1 MQKTLARGEQTI
13 YACRVIDSCCQRYKA
28 EGDKK
33 TYKKYIK
40 LSQWKAVMEAGL
52 RDSVIAR
59 YSDGQGAEDKPN
71 MPRVTLQLPPAGDE
85 RACALYHNELM
96 RLCLLPLST
105 LFDRIREKM
114 KRARRREPELW
125 RRRRHKERQRPRI
138 PDGRSRS
145 QRRARR
151 RHWETQWTCKRGR
164 AVAGAL
170 DVSLPRPYRQFLLDV
185 FP

>member
-105 LFDRIREKM
+105 LFDRIREKNEKSEK
-114 KRARRREPELW
+114 KRARTVEKEASQGAAAAKDPRREEPQPKACSAKALG
-125 RRRRHKERQRPRI
+125 
-138 PDGRSRS
+138 D
-145 QRRARR
+145 
-151 RHWETQWTCKRGR
+151 
-164 AVAGAL
+164 AVDL
-170 DVSLPRPYRQFLLDV
+170 
-185 FP
+185 